1 VLFAGHGRMRIGFG
15 EIDPPVGS
23 DPPDQMVEIAAR
35 QCCDNP
41 YYAFRKPAGT
51 SLICIQGD
59 WSNVVDAKIKGRLA
73 TAIGVDSR
81 SPYSP
86 LYARALGT
94 PKPWGVTALFAEYTG
109 AHPPLEI
116 DWSLERGV
124 RAAAVSQ
131 ESVTEP
137 DATEGSFRAVAESPT
152 RAEPAADPHPEQA
165 RGRPFATFWEFAV
178 AVNRSDPAALAL
190 ASNGVTSEIHF
201 DGAEV
206 KRLITTMWFRSVIPR
221 LSREWRDRV
230 LEVLIDSVLLTDHP
244 VKLGWQSMH
253 LRELSY
259 AQLQEL
265 AARIPVLDVVRP
277 DLDLLIAVGRL
288 WGADSVKR
296 FRFGESQERQG
307 V

>member
-1 VLFAGHGRMRIGFG
+1 
-15 EIDPPVGS
+15 
-23 DPPDQMVEIAAR
+23 
-35 QCCDNP
+35 
-41 YYAFRKPAGT
+41 
-51 SLICIQGD
+51 LICIQGD

-73 TAIGVDSR
+73 SAIGVDSR

-86 LYARALGT
+86 LYARALHA

-109 AHPPLEI
+109 PHPPIEI
-116 DWSLERGV
+116 DWSLERSV
-124 RAAAVSQ
+124 RSAPVSH
-131 ESVTEP
+131 ESMTEP
-137 DATEGSFRAVAESPT
+137 VMTEESPRALAESPT
-152 RAEPAADPHPEQA
+152 RADRPADQA
-165 RGRPFATFWEFAV
+165 HLDQPRGRAFSTLWEFTV
-178 AVNRSDPAALAL
+178 AINRSDPAALAL
-190 ASNGVTSEIHF
+190 ASKGVTSEIPF

-206 KRLITTMWFRSVIPR
+206 RRLIGTMWFRSVIPR

-230 LEVLIDSVLLTDHP
+230 LDVLIDSVLLTDHP
-244 VKLGWQSMH
+244 VKLGWQSTH

-296 FRFGESQERQG
+296 FRFGQPLERQEALIDNLHKFRS
-307 V
+307 

>member
-1 VLFAGHGRMRIGFG
+1 LV
-15 EIDPPVGS
+15 
-23 DPPDQMVEIAAR
+23 
-35 QCCDNP
+35 
-41 YYAFRKPAGT
+41 
-51 SLICIQGD
+51 CIQGD
-59 WSNVVDAKIKGRLA
+59 WSNVVDAKVKGRLA

-94 PKPWGVTALFAEYTG
+94 AKPWGVTALFAEYTG

-116 DWSLERGV
+116 DWSLERGF
-124 RAAAVSQ
+124 RSSAVSQ

-137 DATEGSFRAVAESPT
+137 VATHESSRARAESPS
-152 RAEPAADPHPEQA
+152 RAERPADETHLEQP
-165 RGRPFATFWEFAV
+165 RERPFSTFWEFAV
-178 AVNRSDPAALAL
+178 AVNRSEPAALAL
-190 ASNGVTSEIHF
+190 AGNGVTSDIPFEG
-201 DGAEV
+201 DDV
-206 KRLITTMWFRSVIPR
+206 RRLMNTVWFRSVIPR

-230 LEVLIDSVLLTDHP
+230 LDVLIDSVRLKDHP
-244 VKLGWQSMH
+244 VKLGWQSTH

-265 AARIPVLDVVRP
+265 AARIPVIDVIRP

-296 FRFGESQERQG
+296 FRFGESHERQE